1 MLISWASQ
9 QPGFRFAPTALFDFT
24 TGSLDSR
31 VTFTR
36 ASVATYFN
44 SAGVMSS
51 AGINTARFDHDPTT
65 LAVRGLLLEEQR
77 TNLLLNSLLNG
88 TNLSTQSVTVSAT
101 SYTLSFFGTGTVTL
115 SGASTAGPLVGTGA
129 TNKVSLTFTPI
140 AGMLTL
146 TVSGT
151 VKWANLEAGSFA
163 TSFIPTAGAFATR
176 AADLALVTGTNFSS
190 WYNQTEG
197 TFVVD
202 FMCRGPTVAQRILG
216 LSDGTTD
223 ERIRLFVQT
232 STQLRALVVDG
243 GVTQTILDNTTT
255 GLTNPH
261 KAALAVKANDFV
273 MVSDGGAP
281 ATGASG
287 TMPTPNLLA
296 LGSYEGGSAG
306 NHINGWIK
314 RLSYYNSRLS
324 NTKLQ
329 ELTM

>member
-9 QPGFRFAPTALFDFT
+9 QQAFRFAPTVLFDFS
-24 TGSLDSR
+24 TGVLDSR
-31 VTFTR
+31 ITFTR
-36 ASVATYFN
+36 ASIATYFN

-51 AGINTARFDHDPTT
+51 AANNTARFDHDPGT
-65 LAVRGLLLEEQR
+65 LTARGLLIEEQR
-77 TNLLLNSLLNG
+77 TNLLLNSLLDG
-88 TNLSTQSVTVSAT
+88 TNLSTQSVAVSAT
-101 SYTLSFFGTGTVTL
+101 SYTLSFYGTGTVTL

-129 TNKVSLTFTPI
+129 TDKVSLTFIPS
-140 AGMLTL
+140 AGSLTL

-243 GVTQTILDNTTT
+243 GVTQTILDNATT

-296 LGSYEGGSAG
+296 LGSYEGGSAAS
-306 NHINGWIK
+306 HINGWIK